1 MAVPIYK
8 QKTDNVI
15 TLSIVGGKLSRKTK
29 VKYNKDGSVDK
40 RHSNRVSGVSSTVYP
55 FNMEEIKLII
65 DVFNKRIEEATN
77 DNQRQI
83 AHRNKMLFL
92 IGVNVGLRAS
102 DLMQLRWSYFYKNDM
117 AFKEF
122 YMLQPKKTKKTGKFV
137 KIFFNQTV
145 KKAIENYVNDYPI
158 ENLDNYLFK
167 SRKGDNPI
175 TERGLWKIIVD
186 VAADAGIEKNVG
198 SHSLRKT
205 WARNIYDNAEDKSG
219 ALVMLQEC
227 LRHSDSLTTL
237 RYISIMDEEKKDMYE
252 SIELG
257 LDLI

>member
-1 MAVPIYK
+1 MSILLK
-8 QKTDNVI
+8 QKDQHIVG
-15 TLSIVGGKLSRKTK
+15 LSINLF
-29 VKYNKDGSVDK
+29 
-40 RHSNRVSGVSSTVYP
+40 HS
-55 FNMEEIKLII
+55 EIFFWVIM
-65 DVFNKRIEEATN
+65 N
-77 DNQRQI
+77 
-83 AHRNKMLFL
+83 
-92 IGVNVGLRAS
+92 
-102 DLMQLRWSYFYKNDM
+102 FYKNFSKFFNS
-117 AFKEF
+117 FKNCF
-122 YMLQPKKTKKTGKFV
+122 WQKFV
-137 KIFFNQTV
+137 KIFFNHTV
-145 KKAIENYVNDYPI
+145 KIAVENYVNDSPI
-158 ENLDNYLFK
+158 EDLNGYLFK

-186 VAADAGIEKNVG
+186 VADDAGIEKNVG

-257 LDLI
+257 LDYI